1 MSDNESEN
9 GEEQIDESGRNPT
22 QQRMDQELAEEGDA
36 PVGVEI
42 PSMREDRPVSETIP
56 EDPDR
61 GGEEPVEG
69 GADDEDETDE
79 SV

>member
-1 MSDNESEN
+1 MSDNEPEN
-9 GEEQIDESGRNPT
+9 GEGQIDESGRNLT
-22 QQRMDQELAEEGDA
+22 QQHIDEELAEEGDA

-42 PSMREDRPVSETIP
+42 PRMREDRNMSETIP

-61 GGEEPVEG
+61 GGDEPVEG